1 MYESIGFFLYKCNKF
16 VLVFKF
22 FEILIIDVWM
32 DIVIDKC
39 NKCFLFIWYMGVI
52 IWYLCYED
60 FKYIIYC
67 KFLEWLLFSWYMFG
81 NKIR

>member
-1 MYESIGFFLYKCNKF
+1 MYESIVFLYKCNKF

-39 NKCFLFIWYMGVI
+39 NKCFLFIDIWYMGVI
-52 IWYLCYED
+52 
-60 FKYIIYC
+60 
-67 KFLEWLLFSWYMFG
+67 
-81 NKIR
+81 R